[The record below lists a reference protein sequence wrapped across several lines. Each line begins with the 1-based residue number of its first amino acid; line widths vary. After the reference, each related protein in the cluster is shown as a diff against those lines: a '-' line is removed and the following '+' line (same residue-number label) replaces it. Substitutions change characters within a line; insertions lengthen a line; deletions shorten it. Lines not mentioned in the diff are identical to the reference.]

1 MYLGKT
7 SLTTPLFTNGLG
19 LPEISELEHELKELR
34 KWTCMLNELQHTAVI
49 VQMIQETSV
58 SQIRVLM
65 EAMILREAE
74 LTDVEPLTAG
84 YSPSSTHSVD
94 SGVWHSPG
102 SVSSTTTRTTVS
114 SNRSISRSPTRIHIP
129 VAHHKNKAPVCQS
142 SHEAIPSPQCK
153 LFPTSLRSR
162 AAGSCPS
169 APCPTTSPSTAVQE
183 PARDDEAQTN
193 AQLDLIRLTT
203 GLPLTGRLTLRR
215 RRKAPAY
222 PRDERDP
229 RWLFNWLY
237 ELRLHKYLP
246 KLQGL
251 TPRDLLELEG
261 KEVVLIERGIASVG
275 ARRKLLRSLRE
286 ANEQIRESDELR
298 GSEQAAD

>member
-1 MYLGKT
+1 MFLGET
-7 SLTTPLFTNGLG
+7 SLTGPSFTKAMH
-19 LPEISELEHELKELR
+19 LPEILELEHELKELR
-34 KWTCMLNELQHTAVI
+34 KWTCMLNESQHTAVV
-49 VQMIQETSV
+49 VQMIQETSM

-65 EAMILREAE
+65 DAMVRREAE
-74 LTDVEPLTAG
+74 LTRAEPLTAG
-84 YSPSSTHSVD
+84 YSPSSTSSID
-94 SGVWHSPG
+94 SGIWRSPG
-102 SVSSTTTRTTVS
+102 SVSSTTTRTTDS

-129 VAHHKNKAPVCQS
+129 VAHHKYNAPVCQS
-142 SHEAIPSPQCK
+142 SYKAIPSPQRK
-153 LFPTSLRSR
+153 LFPTSLRPR
-162 AAGSCPS
+162 AAITCSS
-169 APCPTTSPSTAVQE
+169 AGRLTTSPSTV
-183 PARDDEAQTN
+183 ARDDEAQTN

-215 RRKAPAY
+215 RRKVPAY
-222 PRDERDP
+222 PRDECDP

-251 TPRDLLELEG
+251 TPQELLELEG

-286 ANEQIRESDELR
+286 AKEQIRESDELR
-298 GSEQAAD
+298 GIEQDAD